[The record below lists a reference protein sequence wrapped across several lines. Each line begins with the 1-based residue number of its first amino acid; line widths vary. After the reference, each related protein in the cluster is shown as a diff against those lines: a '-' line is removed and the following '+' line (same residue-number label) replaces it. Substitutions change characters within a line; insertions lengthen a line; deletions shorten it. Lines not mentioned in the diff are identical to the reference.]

1 MTMTSRENKTV
12 KALQNVLNSEKA
24 MDNQSMF
31 EYKVSTNNMRVGTID
46 QSEIK
51 TLYTRKVTH
60 KVHCGATKL
69 THVLYHENDKEFRHI
84 VIKRFKESGCD
95 INGKNQLVS
104 EIKAWQKYALT
115 PDADFLCPIMKFFM
129 SKSDKVDE
137 NSEKMKDNIV
147 IIAQKAVY
155 VHNARMAC
163 IKAEEL
169 NEKGGYNGT
178 DAETRYNQ
186 LKAFSRVNGWWDAV
200 GNGGNSGVIF
210 DYAQGCY
217 KAVFID
223 YAL

>member
-1 MTMTSRENKTV
+1 MLTSRKNASV
-12 KALQNVLNSEKA
+12 KALQSVLNSEK
-24 MDNQSMF
+24 DINEKSMF
-31 EYKVSTNNMRVGTID
+31 EYKASTNNTRIGTID

-51 TLYTRKVTH
+51 ELYTRKVTR

-69 THVLYHENDKEFRHI
+69 THVLFHKDDSEFKHI
-84 VIKRFKESGCD
+84 VIKRFKENGFD
-95 INGKNQLVS
+95 IDGKNQLVS
-104 EIKAWQKYALT
+104 EIKAWQKYELT

-137 NSEKMKDNIV
+137 NSDTMKENVI
-147 IIAQKAVY
+147 IIAQKACY
-155 VHNARMAC
+155 VQNARRAC
-163 IKAEEL
+163 EKAEEL
-169 NEKGGYNGT
+169 NEEFGYDGT

-186 LKAFSRVNGWWDAV
+186 LKDFSRMNGWWDAV
-200 GNGGNSGVIF
+200 NNGGNSGVIF